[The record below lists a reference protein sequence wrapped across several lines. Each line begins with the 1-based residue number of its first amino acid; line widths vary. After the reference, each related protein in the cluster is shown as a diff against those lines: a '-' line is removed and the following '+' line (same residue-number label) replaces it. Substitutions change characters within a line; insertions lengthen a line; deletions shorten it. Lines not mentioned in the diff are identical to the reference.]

1 VILQGG
7 LNVGAD
13 AVHSTINGAK
23 PTVIAIANPG
33 SDATAAN
40 AFAVN
45 PGALAALP
53 GFATYSVAKGYKNVA
68 LVVSSN
74 PGDLAIAQL
83 AQGIFSGKGVQTKIT
98 TFPAGSTDLTSAY
111 TAALG
116 DKPDAVLPVVATTAG
131 CTASAKALQAIGTT
145 TPIAG
150 TGLCAT
156 EDIKNA
162 LGDFPKWA
170 YESTN
175 LSLFA
180 SDDTGQMAF
189 YKAVMAKYAG
199 ADPQL
204 GIDAPSAFGSAFV
217 LAKVLNGVGADK
229 ITPSS
234 VAAGLKAYTDGVL
247 LGTPKVAF
255 GSVQGMPTLS
265 GLTDRFYAYTGNG
278 KWTATDW
285 QTLPE

>member
-1 VILQGG
+1 
-7 LNVGAD
+7 
-13 AVHSTINGAK
+13 
-23 PTVIAIANPG
+23 
-33 SDATAAN
+33 
-40 AFAVN
+40 
-45 PGALAALP
+45 
-53 GFATYSVAKGYKNVA
+53 
-68 LVVSSN
+68 
-74 PGDLAIAQL
+74 
-83 AQGIFSGKGVQTKIT
+83 
-98 TFPAGSTDLTSAY
+98 
-111 TAALG
+111 
-116 DKPDAVLPVVATTAG
+116 
-131 CTASAKALQAIGTT
+131 
-145 TPIAG
+145 
-150 TGLCAT
+150 
-156 EDIKNA
+156 
-162 LGDFPKWA
+162 
-170 YESTN
+170 
-175 LSLFA
+175 
-180 SDDTGQMAF
+180 MAF